1 MIRLA
6 VRLPVITLYAL
17 LMSCGGGSHE
27 PEPPAA
33 VPAPAVQPQDGP
45 HTPSAPSPKG
55 DSKAA
60 PQDSGGSGNYPW
72 QSGPIAAL

>member
-1 MIRLA
+1 M
-6 VRLPVITLYAL
+6 VRLHAGMLTTALSAL
-17 LMSCGGGSHE
+17 LVSCGGGSHE